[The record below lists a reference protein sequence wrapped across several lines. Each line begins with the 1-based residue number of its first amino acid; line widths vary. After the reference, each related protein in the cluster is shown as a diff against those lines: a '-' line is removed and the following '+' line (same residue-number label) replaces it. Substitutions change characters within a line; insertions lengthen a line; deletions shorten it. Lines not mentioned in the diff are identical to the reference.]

1 MYTPDITV
9 MDRAFQFG
17 IVDLLT
23 NLLNTN
29 NASTISEVCWILSNM
44 VVSSSAFVSNFVEH
58 PVLSKIM
65 TLCQSKSITIKKESL
80 YVLANC
86 VSSADV
92 ITLERILQK
101 DDHIVLDLL
110 KAGLHL
116 NDHKLILNFLDCL
129 NKLLK
134 LDETLGWAF
143 SERSVAFFMSEMG
156 YQEALSELMTHS
168 NPAIA
173 ETAGEICDKYLAETI
188 EQEICAEWREQ
199 NQYL

>member
-1 MYTPDITV
+1 LFYISKITEDDDILKEIINCLSSKDFDILIPTLRVLGGTMYTPDITV

-92 ITLERILQK
+92 ITLERIL
-101 DDHIVLDLL
+101 
-110 KAGLHL
+110 
-116 NDHKLILNFLDCL
+116 
-129 NKLLK
+129 
-134 LDETLGWAF
+134 
-143 SERSVAFFMSEMG
+143 
-156 YQEALSELMTHS
+156 
-168 NPAIA
+168 
-173 ETAGEICDKYLAETI
+173 
-188 EQEICAEWREQ
+188 
-199 NQYL
+199 